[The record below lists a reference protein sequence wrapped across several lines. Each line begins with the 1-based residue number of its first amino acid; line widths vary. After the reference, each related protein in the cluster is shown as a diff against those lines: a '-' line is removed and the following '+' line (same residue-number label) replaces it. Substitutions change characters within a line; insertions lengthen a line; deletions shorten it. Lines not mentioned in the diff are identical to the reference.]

1 MCKYMNTHS
10 YNTNIYV
17 DMYISCLVSPSLI
30 VGCQAHPPLA
40 SPQSSLAGRGPSWNH
55 SVGRVVYLPIYIYH
69 MNNIL
74 YYNYIVLYYLILYYI
89 IIFILYYIILYY
101 IILYYINYII
111 LYLLYLM
118 ILYIMI
124 LYIHA

>member
-30 VGCQAHPPLA
+30 VGCQAHPPPA

-74 YYNYIVLYYLILYYI
+74 YYNYIILYYYNI
-89 IIFILYYIILYY
+89 LQLYYIILYYIIFILYYIILIVFNDTVYNDTVY
-101 IILYYINYII
+101 SC
-111 LYLLYLM
+111 M
-118 ILYIMI
+118 I
-124 LYIHA
+124 